1 MQNNK
6 NYYDHCFL
14 PRKNFNEIWEAKYNV
29 ETTEEQAKKN
39 LFFSFLAYIF
49 KREDQNNG

>member
-14 PRKNFNEIWEAKYNV
+14 PRKNFNEIWEAKYKV
-29 ETTEEQAKKN
+29 KN
-39 LFFSFLAYIF
+39 
-49 KREDQNNG
+49 N